1 MPSIQTNGLTKQF
14 GDDTVAVED
23 LDLTVDTGEI
33 FGFLGPNGAGK
44 STTINMLL
52 DFIRPTDGSAEV
64 LGMDTQTEIDAIR
77 KRIGVLPE
85 GYEFDEYLTGREYVE
100 WAIET
105 KAADD
110 NPDEI
115 LETVGIH
122 DDADRTAASYSTGMA
137 QRLAFGMALVDD
149 PDLLILD
156 EPSAGLDPNGIQRMR
171 SILRDRA
178 DDGTT
183 VFFSSHLLSEV
194 EAVCD
199 RVGVMNDGRLVA
211 MDTLDGLRKKA
222 GSRSSIELECAAE
235 PTVNTVEALDGVA
248 EVVVEETTLTA
259 YCSDSS
265 VKADVVR
272 LVDDQADVVDIF
284 VEETSLEELFNRY
297 TSGGRDGSGADEA
310 ERTSREASA

>member
-1 MPSIQTNGLTKQF
+1 MPSIQTNELTKRF
-14 GDDTVAVED
+14 GDGTVAVED

-52 DFIRPTDGSAEV
+52 DFIRPTDGSAEI
-64 LGMDTQTEIDAIR
+64 LGMDTQTEITAIR
-77 KRIGVLPE
+77 ERIGVLPE

-105 KAADD
+105 KGADD
-110 NPDEI
+110 DPDEI

-199 RVGVMNDGRLVA
+199 RVGVMSDGQLVA
-211 MDTLDGLRKKA
+211 EDTIEGLRKKA
-222 GSRSSIELECAAE
+222 GGRSSIELECAGQ
-235 PTVNTVEALDGVA
+235 PTVDNVETLDGVA
-248 EVVVEETTLTA
+248 EVVLKETTLTA
-259 YCSDSS
+259 YCTDSS

-297 TSGGRDGSGADEA
+297 TSGGRDGSGTDET
-310 ERTSREASA
+310 ERASQGVSA